1 MQIDSGAG
9 RVFFTGP
16 IGVCA
21 FILRRNREP
30 SPCKFHRRIG
40 EVILSV
46 IFFSLDVNI
55 S

>member
-9 RVFFTGP
+9 GAFFTGP
-16 IGVCA
+16 FGVCA
-21 FILRRNREP
+21 FILRRNRE
-30 SPCKFHRRIG
+30 SNPCKFHRRIG
-40 EVILSV
+40 EVNLSV